1 MFRFLT
7 FGQAKND
14 KQVEAIQF
22 AKEVADYINSKYKP
36 VSVQVYSEVF
46 EDLNNIYWYSDYKEF
61 IATIERLRAQ
71 LRSDKGYW
79 AIVFKGMDY
88 FMERSFHETLMS

>member
-46 EDLNNIYWYSDYKEF
+46 EDLNNIYWYSDYKDLQ
-61 IATIERLRAQ
+61 RLRDFVRNCGQTKVTGPSYSKEWITSWRGAST
-71 LRSDKGYW
+71 R
-79 AIVFKGMDY
+79 
-88 FMERSFHETLMS
+88 R